1 MQLAAF
7 LNVNYEGDDLLPV
20 MLVVFNLVP
29 VSIFLAVMSF
39 TIVVNF
45 GVALLVQLRTSL
57 LANPT
62 AFCDLISFLGK
73 LPLMSQFSSI
83 SVAAVVFCLA
93 WLVPCVILCSVTAL
107 VFWQAIQFT
116 RFVVGAYVERSI
128 NRSMSSHSKLR

>member
-45 GVALLVQLRTSL
+45 GVALLVQCEHPPSSR
-57 LANPT
+57 
-62 AFCDLISFLGK
+62 FYLGYFWRWR
-73 LPLMSQFSSI
+73 LDQF
-83 SVAAVVFCLA
+83 
-93 WLVPCVILCSVTAL
+93 
-107 VFWQAIQFT
+107 
-116 RFVVGAYVERSI
+116 
-128 NRSMSSHSKLR
+128 

>member
-1 MQLAAF
+1 MLSNYSSLSCTLCIQYLQELLKSSDLLYCVGMQLAAF

-45 GVALLVQLRTSL
+45 GVALLVQL
-57 LANPT
+57 
-62 AFCDLISFLGK
+62 
-73 LPLMSQFSSI
+73 
-83 SVAAVVFCLA
+83 AAVVFCLA